1 MTAHVTTCGLEKG
14 PCKDYDQL
22 RFKILYDNM
31 NVDRNR
37 EYFTENIV
45 LVKEIPNYNDLKH
58 HKL

>member
-1 MTAHVTTCGLEKG
+1 
-14 PCKDYDQL
+14 
-22 RFKILYDNM
+22 M

-58 HKL
+58 HKLWSEAECSEMLDKRDRIAVVYRNQAYKF